1 MSEPRTIDELAD
13 WIEEAVCDAGDG
25 RPVNMR
31 VRSRAVVAL
40 LQMRHGAAV
49 EIPHLGVCNSADKRQ

>member
-1 MSEPRTIDELAD
+1 MTIDDFAD
-13 WIEEAVCDAGDG
+13 WIEEAVRDTGDG
-25 RPVNMR
+25 RPVNTR

-40 LQMRHGAAV
+40 LQMRHGVAV